1 MAADYG
7 TVIVADRHHQM
18 LGGVHA
24 LLGVVFDA
32 VVMVADDR
40 SLIAAVR
47 RMHPDLVIVDLS
59 LPSDGD
65 DLNVAHRLAAERPDL
80 RIIVMSVHDEPAAVR
95 QTLAA
100 GAAGFVLKRSA
111 ATDLI
116 PAVREVLGGR
126 VYVSPAVRRDTPP
139 VTTPSA
145 GAVTVTVSATA
156 SASSSS
162 ASAETSV
169 PPPPP
174 EVPTP

>member
-1 MAADYG
+1 MAAEYG

-18 LGGVHA
+18 LGGIHA

-40 SLIAAVR
+40 SLIEAVE
-47 RMHPDLVIVDLS
+47 RMQPDLVIVDLS
-59 LPSDGD
+59 LPSSVD

-100 GAAGFVLKRSA
+100 GAAAFVLKRSA

-116 PAVREVLGGR
+116 PAVHDVLDGR
-126 VYVSPAVRRDTPP
+126 TYVSPAARSEP
-139 VTTPSA
+139 PSA
-145 GAVTVTVSATA
+145 GKLHMS
-156 SASSSS
+156 
-162 ASAETSV
+162 
-169 PPPPP
+169 
-174 EVPTP
+174 

>member
-1 MAADYG
+1 MAAAYG

-18 LGGVHA
+18 LGGIHA

-40 SLIAAVR
+40 SLVEAVG

-65 DLNVAHRLAAERPDL
+65 DLNVAHRLATERPDL

-116 PAVREVLGGR
+116 PAVREVLAGR
-126 VYVSPAVRRDTPP
+126 TYVSPAARCQ
-139 VTTPSA
+139 
-145 GAVTVTVSATA
+145 ATA
-156 SASSSS
+156 A
-162 ASAETSV
+162 ATTS
-169 PPPPP
+169 PPAKPPP
-174 EVPTP
+174 EVPAS

>member
-1 MAADYG
+1 MATAYG

-18 LGGVHA
+18 LGGIHT

-32 VVMVADDR
+32 VLMVADDR
-40 SLIAAVR
+40 SLVEAVE
-47 RMHPDLVIVDLS
+47 RMRPDLVIVDLS

-116 PAVREVLGGR
+116 PAVHEVVAGR
-126 VYVSPAVRRDTPP
+126 TYVSPAARAD
-139 VTTPSA
+139 
-145 GAVTVTVSATA
+145 AVARPA
-156 SASSSS
+156 
-162 ASAETSV
+162 AEQ
-169 PPPPP
+169 PPP
-174 EVPTP
+174 ELSAS